1 MPSEYASQQ
10 PSGYIPQA
18 HPEYAPEAPAFVPQE
33 FFQEPTPDYQS
44 LLKNMPGNNEVLLAC
59 LLALIA
65 VVALLALAI
74 VFVFIMSRREAAA
87 REKEQSMYSEVFAAI
102 KDATKE
108 AAEDKK
114 KKEEAVK
121 AEKQEAAPL
130 APDDSLPGSEVS

>member
-1 MPSEYASQQ
+1 MPSEYASQ

-18 HPEYAPEAPAFVPQE
+18 PPEYAPEAPAYVPQE
-33 FFQEPTPDYQS
+33 FFQEPAPDYQS

-108 AAEDKK
+108 AAEEK

>member
-1 MPSEYASQQ
+1 
-10 PSGYIPQA
+10 
-18 HPEYAPEAPAFVPQE
+18 
-33 FFQEPTPDYQS
+33 
-44 LLKNMPGNNEVLLAC
+44 MPGNNEVLLAC